1 MTGNP
6 PRLASGRSL
15 RRATALKVRATAA
28 APPGGR
34 GLDGLVEA
42 VREEEEEEVA
52 RRGETGNPELL
63 ERENLVSQ
71 EARDAE
77 EEEEEE
83 EEAEEEEEEEWC

>member
-6 PRLASGRSL
+6 PRLAAGRSL

-42 VREEEEEEVA
+42 VREEEEEVA
-52 RRGETGNPELL
+52 RRGEIGSPELL
-63 ERENLVSQ
+63 ERESLVSQ
-71 EARDAE
+71 EAKDA
-77 EEEEEE
+77 EEEE
-83 EEAEEEEEEEWC
+83 EEAEEEEEEEEWC